1 MLTLLSVIV
10 VLGIFGALSYFRV
23 SLLMWSATVLFLLA
37 ILTHFTHDHP
47 AMIVVWTL
55 FVIVAL
61 FLNLSFLRRNFLTKP
76 LFKMFKRVMPP
87 MSQTEKE
94 ALEAGD
100 VWWEGDL
107 FSGKPNWKKL
117 FRYPEARLTNEEKA
131 FLNGPVQKL
140 CDMVND
146 YKIAM
151 VDKDIP
157 ADIWQF
163 IKDNGFLG
171 MIVPKQYGGLEFS
184 PYAHGRVAAKLYS
197 CSVTVATTVGVPNSL
212 GPAELILHY
221 GTDEQKRYYLP
232 RLAKGQDIPCFAL
245 TGPDAGSDAG
255 AMPDNGVV
263 CYGEFKGE
271 KVLGIRLNFNK
282 RYITLAPIATVIGL
296 AFKLY
301 DPDGLLGGK
310 EALGITCA
318 LLRRDEVQ
326 GMEIG
331 RRHWPANN
339 PFQNGPIKGKDV
351 FIPIDW
357 IIGGSKMAG
366 AGWRM
371 LMECLAVGRAISL
384 PSTGVACTKI
394 AAMSTGAYAR
404 VRKQFGL
411 SIGKFSGVGEA
422 LGRIGATAYWSEAA
436 FKMTL
441 AALNDGVKP
450 AVPSGILKYHLTEA
464 GRDALNDAMD
474 VHAGKAVMMGPNNYL
489 AAGYHGLPIGITVEG
504 ANILTRSL
512 IIFGQ
517 GAMRCHPYVLKE
529 VRAAQAESE
538 TVGLMRFDKVFFKHL
553 GFTLSNMVRSFWLAI
568 TSSRFTR
575 VFPQPRVSRYQQHI
589 TRFSSAFAL
598 LTDISMFVL
607 GGKLKRKEQLSGRLG
622 DVLSKLYI
630 MSAVLRRY
638 QEEGN
643 QVDDLPVVRW
653 SCDDALHTIQTQI
666 NGILNNFPNRYIA
679 AVMRAL
685 IFPLGMR
692 FKAPSD
698 RLTQAI
704 ARELMTPDSA
714 VRQRIIEGMYLP
726 TNVDRPLGILQA
738 AFEQVVA
745 VEEIEKILT
754 KAVKAGEVVGTNF
767 AERVQ
772 DAEKKGIIA
781 PQDAQKLLKANALRE
796 QVIAVDDFAAD
807 NIGK

>member
-1 MLTLLSVIV
+1 MVTLLSVIV
-10 VLGIFGALSYFRV
+10 ILGIFGALSYFRV
-23 SLLMWSATVLFLLA
+23 SLLLWSATVLFLLA
-37 ILTHFTHDHP
+37 ILTHFTNDHP

-55 FVIVAL
+55 FVVVAL

-76 LFKMFKRVMPP
+76 LFKMFKKVMPP

-117 FRYPEARLTNEEKA
+117 FRYPEARLTAEEKA
-131 FLNGPVQKL
+131 FLSGPVQKL
-140 CDMVND
+140 CDMIND
-146 YKIAM
+146 YKIAV

-157 ADIWQF
+157 ADVWQF

-171 MIVPKQYGGLEFS
+171 MIVPKRFGGLEFS

-197 CSVTVATTVGVPNSL
+197 CSITVATSVGVPNSL

-221 GTDEQKRYYLP
+221 GTDEQKAYYLP

-245 TGPDAGSDAG
+245 TGPEAGSDAG

-282 RYITLAPIATVIGL
+282 RYITLAPIATIIGL

-301 DPDGLLGGK
+301 DPDGLLGDK
-310 EALGITCA
+310 KALGITCA

-411 SIGKFSGVGEA
+411 SVGKFSGVGEA
-422 LGRIGATAYWSEAA
+422 LGRIGAMAYWSEAA

-474 VHAGKAVMMGPNNYL
+474 IHAGKAVMMGPNNYL

-529 VRAAQAESE
+529 MRAAQAESE

-553 GFTLSNMVRSFWLAI
+553 GFTLSNMVRSFWLAV

-575 VFPQPRVSRYQQHI
+575 VFPQPRVSRYQQHL

-607 GGKLKRKEQLSGRLG
+607 GGKLKRKEQLSARLG
-622 DVLSKLYI
+622 DVLSKMYI

-653 SCDDALHTIQTQI
+653 ACDDALYTIQTQ
-666 NGILNNFPNRYIA
+666 
-679 AVMRAL
+679 
-685 IFPLGMR
+685 
-692 FKAPSD
+692 
-698 RLTQAI
+698 
-704 ARELMTPDSA
+704 
-714 VRQRIIEGMYLP
+714 
-726 TNVDRPLGILQA
+726 
-738 AFEQVVA
+738 
-745 VEEIEKILT
+745 
-754 KAVKAGEVVGTNF
+754 
-767 AERVQ
+767 
-772 DAEKKGIIA
+772 
-781 PQDAQKLLKANALRE
+781 
-796 QVIAVDDFAAD
+796 
-807 NIGK
+807 